1 LQTRICRE
9 PKGTQSLQGEEDF
22 AMMPPKFR
30 DLRTAA
36 LCSALLVAAV
46 CPRIASATLGE
57 PEVSVQADSAKLQ
70 SSVKMSDQSLYR
82 LHEMTLTTGTV
93 VREFVGLDGKVFAV
107 SWHGPYMPNLRQTLG
122 KYFDTMAAAP
132 RAHADRNHV
141 QIQQGDLVVQNGGHM
156 MSFSGRAYLTS
167 AVPAGVSVGDLH

>member
-1 LQTRICRE
+1 VNQ
-9 PKGTQSLQGEEDF
+9 KGSESLQGEEDF
-22 AMMPPKFR
+22 AMMPPNFR
-30 DLRTAA
+30 DLRIAT
-36 LCSALLVAAV
+36 LCSALLVAV
-46 CPRIASATLGE
+46 FSPRIASATLGE

-70 SSVKMSDQSLYR
+70 SSVKMTDQSLYR
-82 LHEMTLTTGTV
+82 LHEMTLSTGTV

-122 KYFDTMAAAP
+122 KYFDSMVSAP
-132 RAHADRNHV
+132 RGRVDRNHM

-156 MSFSGRAYLTS
+156 MAFSGRAYLAS

>member
-1 LQTRICRE
+1 
-9 PKGTQSLQGEEDF
+9 
-22 AMMPPKFR
+22 MMSSNVR
-30 DLRTAA
+30 DLRVAI
-36 LCSALLVAAV
+36 LCSALVIAALS
-46 CPRIASATLGE
+46 PRIASATLGE

-82 LHEMTLTTGTV
+82 LHEMTLSTGTV

-122 KYFDTMAAAP
+122 KYFDTMASAP
-132 RAHADRNHV
+132 RGRADRNHV

-156 MSFSGRAYLTS
+156 MSFSGRAYLAS
-167 AVPAGVSVGDLH
+167 AVPAGVSLGDLH